1 MVNKIIDKQ
10 YIDLSNVLVNELNL
24 SLLIGPDRF
33 TYLVYSKK
41 NSDILQLGF
50 YTAQISVD
58 NLEQLLSNIT
68 EVGIELNSLDSIDC
82 AFHHFDIIKNRN
94 FQSGSSAD
102 FRLFDY
108 YNEAVHC
115 KNYLAE
121 QFPNV
126 KFKDSQTLL
135 LNAFNRT
142 YSEKTA
148 ILSYWQSGKLFMW
161 SLSFGLT
168 EEKVEREFI
177 SSEDALYHVL
187 HFYKSA
193 GFNVQKDKFYIAGE
207 LSEDSTIF
215 KRLFNYVANIEFV
228 KNPSALKLNTD
239 EELPEQLFF
248 DILSLTL

>member
-10 YIDLSNVLVNELNL
+10 YIDLSNVLISELNL
-24 SLLIGPDRF
+24 SLLIGTDRF
-33 TYLVYSKK
+33 AYLVYSKK
-41 NSDILQLGF
+41 NCEILQLGI
-50 YTAQISVD
+50 YTAPISVY
-58 NLEQLLSNIT
+58 NLEQLLLNIA
-68 EVGIELNSLDSIDC
+68 EAGFDIDRLESVVC
-82 AFHHFDIIKNRN
+82 AFQYFEVINNRN
-94 FQSGSSAD
+94 FPSGNSID

-108 YNEAVHC
+108 WEEATNC

-121 QFPNV
+121 QFPDV
-126 KFKDSQTLL
+126 KFIDSHVLL
-135 LNAFNRT
+135 LSAFNKIYR
-142 YSEKTA
+142 EKTA
-148 ILSYWQSGKLFMW
+148 ILSYWQSGKLYMW
-161 SLSFGLT
+161 SLSFGLI
-168 EEKVEREFI
+168 EKKVERDFK

-193 GFNVQKDKFYIAGE
+193 GFNVKNDKIYIAGE

-215 KRLFNYVANIEFV
+215 KLLFNYIANIEFV